1 MSHIMS
7 NKISKLTILCLFL
20 LSSCTTTMID
30 RTAKYDKNM
39 VLSNISA
46 IDSSFSELESLL
58 YVDIKNQNMYL
69 LRKGNILK
77 GFKISSSYYGT
88 GSEVNSLKTPLGK
101 HEIFKKIGRDLPI
114 NAILKGRV
122 WNGAIANVITE
133 DVDTDFDHV
142 TSRILWLDGLEKG
155 KNKGPGV
162 DSRSRYIYIHG
173 TAEEGL
179 IGRPASDGCIRMY
192 NTDVIDLFDLV
203 NEKVQVWIYWYISF
217 KINKGLLWKK
227 YLLLYH

>member
-1 MSHIMS
+1 MSYY
-7 NKISKLTILCLFL
+7 KLKYYIRIFIICLLFL
-20 LSSCTTTMID
+20 NSCTTMMNDKSIKFNENNVIKKISSID
-30 RTAKYDKNM
+30 N
-39 VLSNISA
+39 
-46 IDSSFSELESLL
+46 SFNELDSLL
-58 YVDIKNQNMYL
+58 YVDINDQNMYL
-69 LRKGNILK
+69 LKKGTILK
-77 GFKISSSYYGT
+77 VFKISSSYYGT
-88 GSEVNSLKTPLGK
+88 GSTVNSLKTPLGK
-101 HEIFKKIGRDLPI
+101 HEIYKKIGQDLPI

-133 DVDTDFDHV
+133 DIDTDFDHV

-203 NEKVQVWIYWYISF
+203 NEKEQVWIY
-217 KINKGLLWKK
+217 
-227 YLLLYH
+227 

>member
-1 MSHIMS
+1 MSHNIT
-7 NKISKLTILCLFL
+7 NRISKLTILCFFL
-20 LSSCTTTMID
+20 LNSCTTTMVD
-30 RTAKYDKNM
+30 RTVKFNKNK
-39 VLSNISA
+39 VLSTISA
-46 IDSSFSELESLL
+46 VDSSFNDLESLL
-58 YVDIKNQNMYL
+58 YVDIKSQNMYL
-69 LRKGNILK
+69 LNKGIILK
-77 GFKISSSYYGT
+77 GFKVSSSYYGT

-101 HEIFKKIGRDLPI
+101 HEIYKKIGKDLPI

-133 DVDTDFDHV
+133 DIDTDFDHV
-142 TSRILWLDGLEKG
+142 TSRILWLDGLEIG
-155 KNKGPGV
+155 KNKGSSV

-203 NEKVQVWIYWYISF
+203 NEKVQVWIY
-217 KINKGLLWKK
+217 
-227 YLLLYH
+227 